1 MGQKVLFFAF
11 TGKHMPSEEIP
22 PDHPRAASLR
32 VRHRITDGLDRNI
45 VTKAGLIA
53 QGRGEA
59 FDYFLGEQTPAP
71 ADEAMQV
78 AVALL
83 LTAQHP
89 VISVNG
95 NTAALD
101 APSIVGLARA
111 TGAKIEINLFYAAPG
126 RIDAIRD
133 ELHAAGAEELLG
145 LGDVPPATIAE
156 LSSNRRIVDPRGIK
170 IADVVLVP
178 LEDGDRTEALRKE
191 GKMVIA
197 IDLNPLSRTA
207 QMANVTIVDNF
218 IRCMPRMVELVAQ
231 LKKMPRKKLET
242 LVARFSN
249 AQNLRASIQV
259 MIDNLSKLAKQGVF
273 VEGNAGAKVSPKK

>member
-1 MGQKVLFFAF
+1 
-11 TGKHMPSEEIP
+11 MPPEEIP

-71 ADEAMQV
+71 AEEAMQV
-78 AVALL
+78 AIAFL

-101 APSIVGLARA
+101 AKSIVELSRES
-111 TGAKIEINLFYAAPG
+111 GAKIEINLFYAAPG
-126 RIDAIRD
+126 RINAIRD
-133 ELHAAGAEELLG
+133 ELKAAGAGELLG
-145 LGDVPPATIAE
+145 LGDVAPATIAD

-191 GKMVIA
+191 GKTVIA
-197 IDLNPLSRTA
+197 IDLNPMSRTA

-218 IRCMPRMVELVAQ
+218 TRCMPRMIELCRQ
-231 LKKMPRKKLET
+231 MKTKTRKQHQDLI
-242 LVARFSN
+242 ARFSN
-249 AQNLRASIQV
+249 AKNLRASIQV
-259 MIDNLSKLAKQGVF
+259 MIDHLSELAKKGIF
-273 VEGNAGAKVSPKK
+273 VEFNAGINASQPLQKK

>member
-1 MGQKVLFFAF
+1 
-11 TGKHMPSEEIP
+11 MPSEEIP

-59 FDYFLGEQTPAP
+59 FDYFLGEKTPPP
-71 ADEAMQV
+71 AEEAMQV

-83 LTAQHP
+83 LTAKYP

-101 APSIVGLARA
+101 AKSIVDLGRE

-126 RIDAIRD
+126 RIEAIRD
-133 ELHAAGAEELLG
+133 ELRAAGAGEILG
-145 LGDVPPATIAE
+145 LGDVVPASIVD

-178 LEDGDRTEALRKE
+178 LEDGDRTEALRRE
-191 GKMVIA
+191 GKTVIA
-197 IDLNPLSRTA
+197 IDLNPMSRTA

-218 IRCMPRMVELVAQ
+218 TRCMPHMVDLCRQ
-231 LKKMPRKKLET
+231 MKKMPRKQYEGLS
-242 LVARFSN
+242 ARFSN
-249 AQNLRASIQV
+249 AQNLQASIQV
-259 MIDNLSKLAKQGVF
+259 MIDHLTELAKKGIF
-273 VEGNAGAKVSPKK
+273 IEFNAGSNSSRKK

>member
-1 MGQKVLFFAF
+1 
-11 TGKHMPSEEIP
+11 MPSEEIP

-59 FDYFLGEQTPAP
+59 FDYFLGEKTPAP
-71 ADEAMQV
+71 AEEAMQV

-83 LTAQHP
+83 LTATHP

-101 APSIVGLARA
+101 AKSIVDLARE
-111 TGAKIEINLFYAAPG
+111 TGAKIEINIFYAAPG
-126 RIDAIRD
+126 RVEAIRD
-133 ELHAAGAEELLG
+133 ELRAAGAGELLG
-145 LGDVPPATIAE
+145 LGDVVSATIAE

-170 IADVVLVP
+170 IADVILVP
-178 LEDGDRTEALRKE
+178 LEDGDRTEVLRKE
-191 GKMVIA
+191 GKTVIA

-218 IRCMPRMVELVAQ
+218 IRCMPRMVELSRRM
-231 LKKMPRKKLET
+231 KKVPRNKIET
-242 LVARFSN
+242 VISRFSN

-259 MIDNLSKLAKQGVF
+259 MIDHLSELAKKKTV
-273 VEGNAGAKVSPKK
+273 VEFNAGVESSQKK

>member
-1 MGQKVLFFAF
+1 
-11 TGKHMPSEEIP
+11 MPSEDIP

-59 FDYFLGEQTPAP
+59 FDYFLGEKTPAP
-71 ADEAMQV
+71 AEEAMQV
-78 AVALL
+78 AVGLL
-83 LTAQHP
+83 LTAKHP

-101 APSIVGLARA
+101 AKSIVELARA

-126 RIDAIRD
+126 RIEAIRD
-133 ELHAAGAEELLG
+133 ELRAAGAEELLG

-191 GKMVIA
+191 GKTVIA

-218 IRCMPRMVELVAQ
+218 IRCMPRMIELITQ
-231 LKKMPRKKLET
+231 IKKMPRKKLDS
-242 LVARFSN
+242 LIAGFSN
-249 AQNLRASIQV
+249 AQNLGASMRV
-259 MIDNLSKLAKQGVF
+259 MIDNLSELAKKGLF
-273 VEGNAGAKVSPKK
+273 TEGNAGVNSSPKK

>member
-1 MGQKVLFFAF
+1 MS
-11 TGKHMPSEEIP
+11 SEEIP

-59 FDYFLGEQTPAP
+59 FDYFLGEKTPVP
-71 ADEAMQV
+71 AEEAMKV
-78 AVALL
+78 AVALIL
-83 LTAQHP
+83 NAKHP

-95 NTAALD
+95 NAAALD
-101 APSIVGLARA
+101 AKSTVDLARE
-111 TGAKIEINLFYAAPG
+111 TDAKIEINIFYAAPG
-126 RIDAIRD
+126 RVEAIRD
-133 ELHAAGAEELLG
+133 ELRAAGAGELLG
-145 LGDVPPATIAE
+145 LGDVAPTTIAE

-191 GKMVIA
+191 GKLIIA

-207 QMANVTIVDNF
+207 QMASVTIVDNF
-218 IRCMPRMVELVAQ
+218 IRCMPRMVELSQQ
-231 LKKMPRKKLET
+231 LKKMTRDERDT
-242 LVARFSN
+242 LISRFSN
-249 AQNLRASIQV
+249 EQNLLASIQV
-259 MIDNLSKLAKQGVF
+259 MVNHLTSLIKKGISLS
-273 VEGNAGAKVSPKK
+273 VEFNADAQSSQKK